1 MKTVQEVLGHS
12 TIRLTAD
19 TYGHL
24 MPGDDGR
31 AADAMERAVGSVARS
46 LAVNLAVKRDTGRKT
61 VQSRAP
67 DQDFFGGD
75 DGTRTHDFLLAN
87 SPGAISLPGRLGV
100 WAGQSGQ
107 RVPTSDRQYP

>member
-24 MPGDDGR
+24 MPGDDER

-46 LAVNLAVKRDTGRKT
+46 LAVNLAVKRDTGRRT

-75 DGTRTHDFLLAN
+75 DGTRTHDFLLAKQDPEVEP
-87 SPGAISLPGRLGV
+87 PGLEV
-100 WAGQSGQ
+100 
-107 RVPTSDRQYP
+107 